1 MKLPKLDVPIYET
14 KLVSNDKVVKFR
26 PFLIKEQKLF
36 LMASQ
41 SDDPVEIVNSI
52 KQVLRNCIVSDDVN
66 IDELSSFDLEYLFLN
81 LRAKSVGE
89 VVDLSYTCNNTV
101 KDDKGEEKKCGGLV
115 KFQVNLLDIK
125 PTIEKE
131 HSLKI
136 ELKKDLGL
144 VMKYPTFSSIASIEN
159 AENAGPV
166 ELILACVDYIY
177 DNENIYYAKDFSK
190 EELTEFF
197 DSMQQSDFAKVEN
210 FFKTMPRITK
220 TLNFKCGKCGHQE
233 DITLEGVQSFFG

>member
-52 KQVLRNCIVSDDVN
+52 KQVLRNCIISDDVD

-89 VVDLSYTCNNTV
+89 LVDLSYSCNNTV
-101 KDDKGEEKKCGGLV
+101 KNDKGDDVRCGGLV
-115 KFQVNLLDIK
+115 KFQVNLLEIQ
-125 PTIEKE
+125 PTIQSG
-131 HSLKI
+131 HSTKI
-136 ELKKDLGL
+136 EINDKLGV
-144 VMKYPTFSSIASIEN
+144 VMKYPTFSILSKLEN
-159 AENAGPV
+159 VDNVGPV

-177 DNENIYYAKDFSK
+177 DSENIYYAKDFSK

-220 TLNFKCGKCGHQE
+220 TLNFKCGKCGHEE

>member
-52 KQVLRNCIVSDDVN
+52 KQVLRNCIVSDDVD

-101 KDDKGEEKKCGGLV
+101 KDDKGEEKRCGGLV

-131 HSLKI
+131 HSPKI
-136 ELKKDLGL
+136 ELKKDLGIM
-144 VMKYPTFSSIASIEN
+144 MKYPTFSILSNLEKID
-159 AENAGPV
+159 NAGPV

-177 DNENIYYAKDFSK
+177 DSENIYYAKDFTK
-190 EELTEFF
+190 EELIEFF
-197 DSMQQSDFAKVEN
+197 DSMQQADFAKVEN